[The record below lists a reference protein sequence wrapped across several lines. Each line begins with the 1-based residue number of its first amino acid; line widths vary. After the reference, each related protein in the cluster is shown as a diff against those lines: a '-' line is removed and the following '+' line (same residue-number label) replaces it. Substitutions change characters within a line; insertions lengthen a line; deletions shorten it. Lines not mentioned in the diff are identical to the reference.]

1 MEKEKSK
8 DELKLIEGKLT
19 NDAEQLNKYLSQYR
33 YCIEKK
39 KTLETRRFEILR
51 LFDDPIC
58 SVSLAGLPRGNSSG
72 VGCDTLSFKLDEINS
87 QIKNQIEKAEN
98 MLLDIINIINLLPEN
113 SLERAIVENKYIDL
127 YNWNR
132 ICQKNHISKS
142 PAIRRWR
149 RGIYMLLEIE
159 EVKKILTYNSNV

>member
-1 MEKEKSK
+1 MEKKKSK

-39 KTLETRRFEILR
+39 KTLENRRFEIIR

-58 SVSLAGLPRGNSSG
+58 SVSLDGLPRGSNSG
-72 VGCDTLSFKLDEINS
+72 VGCATLSFKLDEINS
-87 QIKNQIEKAEN
+87 QIKNQIENAEN

-113 SLERAIVENKYIDL
+113 SLERAMETRNL
-127 YNWNR
+127 Y
-132 ICQKNHISKS
+132 
-142 PAIRRWR
+142 AF
-149 RGIYMLLEIE
+149 GD
-159 EVKKILTYNSNV
+159 